1 MPLSYNKSTTECS
14 RLESLFVRLPVAR
27 CFINTLAPHFLRKSY
42 VIHVWFD
49 SNVIIHLPSMVYW
62 NYTTLG
68 AAVVRLFFI
77 SKNKIPRFAA
87 SYSREFVKSADR
99 AHKTKR
105 KQPILARCEEKLRYA
120 YILTFYFRSDN
131 SGYSCDQIPF
141 DKGWGSWSFS

>member
-14 RLESLFVRLPVAR
+14 RLESLSVRLPVAR

-49 SNVIIHLPSMVYW
+49 SNVIIHLPSMEYW
-62 NYTTLG
+62 NCTTLG

-77 SKNKIPRFAA
+77 SKNKIPRSTA

-105 KQPILARCEEKLRYA
+105 KQPILVRCEEKLRYA
-120 YILTFYFRSDN
+120 YIFTFYFRS
-131 SGYSCDQIPF
+131 GCSCDQIPF
-141 DKGWGSWSFS
+141 DKG